1 MPTPGVVVLVLSTG
15 DFLWF
20 VDQALDAMVAIVV
33 RLGDDTANRPP
44 GADGSGLPGANSP
57 FAILTHCLGVMEYW
71 GGAMVA
77 GRSIDRDRAAEFRAR
92 GTVAELVDRVT
103 AARRRLG
110 DDLAAAEQDTNLRQ
124 APDPE
129 DAGTPYAGKGG
140 VLVHILE
147 ELYQH
152 LGQMEITRDVLL
164 GSPDPV

>member
-1 MPTPGVVVLVLSTG
+1 MLVLSTG

-33 RLGDDTANRPP
+33 QLGDAVANRRP
-44 GADGSGLPGANSP
+44 GVDGSRLPGANSP
-57 FAILTHCLGVMEYW
+57 FAILTHCLGVMEFW

-77 GRSIDRDRAAEFRAR
+77 GRVIERDRAAEFRSE
-92 GTVAELVDRVT
+92 GTVADLVGHVT

-110 DDLAAAEQDTNLRQ
+110 DDLAVAEDDSSLR
-124 APDPE
+124 ATPDPG
-129 DAGTPYAGKGG
+129 DAGTPYAEKGG

-164 GSPDPV
+164 GSAPASA